1 MPKTRVNCPN
11 CRQPIVAD
19 IEQLFDVAA
28 DPAAKQKLLSGAVN
42 VVACQSCGY
51 QGSLATPV
59 VYHDPEKELL
69 LSYMPPEIGL
79 PRNEQERLLG
89 GLINQVINRLPQEK
103 RKGYLLRP
111 QSTLTMQGLVERVL
125 EEEGITREMIQAQQ
139 QRMNLLQRLISAAP
153 EARET
158 IARQEDSSID
168 ADFFSLISR
177 LAEAS
182 LMSGDQRSAR
192 ALAELQRGLLPVTT
206 FGRELQAQSQE
217 YEAAINSLR
226 EIGEQLTREDL
237 LDVVTKAPNDTRL
250 QALVRLARP
259 GMDYEFFQLLSQ
271 RIDRARNEG
280 RARLIEIREKLL
292 ELTRE
297 VDSMLAERRKAV
309 QGAIDQMLQAADV
322 SQTMAENIS
331 VVDEMFLEEL
341 DAALADA
348 RSQGNLERS
357 AKIQQMMA
365 VIQQASAPPPEVK
378 LIEALLEADDDASR
392 QGILEQNASQITQ
405 DFIDALT
412 NVMTQVQSTGDEDL
426 NRQIQAV
433 HRQVL
438 RFSMKANLG
447 K

>member
-19 IEQLFDVAA
+19 IEQLFDVGA

-42 VVACQSCGY
+42 VVACQSCGF

-153 EARET
+153 ELRET

-182 LMSGDQRSAR
+182 LMSGDQQSAR

-292 ELTRE
+292 ELTSE

-341 DAALADA
+341 DAALAAA

-378 LIEALLEADDDASR
+378 LIESLLEADDDASR

-426 NRQIQAV
+426 IQRIMAV